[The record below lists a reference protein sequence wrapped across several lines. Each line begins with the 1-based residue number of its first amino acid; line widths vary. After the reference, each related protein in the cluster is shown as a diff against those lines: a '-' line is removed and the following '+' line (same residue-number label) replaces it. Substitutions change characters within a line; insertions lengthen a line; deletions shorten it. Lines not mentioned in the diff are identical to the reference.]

1 MKALLDDVFSHD
13 SSMFISFTTH
23 ALAIMAIL
31 RVLGHRE
38 FRIVTGS
45 MVPVLVRAEATID

>member
-13 SSMFISFTTH
+13 ESMFISFTTH
-23 ALAIMAIL
+23 ALAIMAL
-31 RVLGHRE
+31 VRVLGHRE

-45 MVPVLVRAEATID
+45 MLPVLVKAEIAVS